1 MTKNSVCIV
10 IPKIIKVEHICKVIV
25 KKEGCNFYGPQ
36 CITEKYVMQILWVI
50 QVSWLQW
57 LLVMIGMSL
66 SGAVWLWPW
75 FLLSR
80 MIRNRLKFN
89 TLSYFGNIAGV
100 WLKYICATVSVKV
113 VVYCNNFLCIFM
125 HHFPLIHICKFLTAM
140 YFLKA

>member
-66 SGAVWLWPW
+66 SGAVLV
-75 FLLSR
+75 
-80 MIRNRLKFN
+80 M
-89 TLSYFGNIAGV
+89 
-100 WLKYICATVSVKV
+100 TVVPAFKNDKKQVK
-113 VVYCNNFLCIFM
+113 I
-125 HHFPLIHICKFLTAM
+125 
-140 YFLKA
+140 